1 MASTAKKRG
10 SIESKMGRPADGS
23 LSTYPK
29 FVLDKIKE
37 LRKDNEGWG
46 AMTIIVELREEYKYF
61 ESDIPSVDSVRRY
74 LKQEGFIKP
83 YVPAS
88 PLPTKPCKEVK
99 EIHQLWEMDAQGAT
113 KVSGIGYQATINMK
127 DSLSKK
133 YCMSFP
139 VVVKN
144 GMTQPRT
151 IHYKWA
157 FRFAFIESGL
167 PSMVQ
172 VDKDSVFIENTSKSP
187 YPSRLHLWLL
197 SLGVDLCFI
206 DVRPPQKQ
214 AMVERS
220 HQTIERQAVKG
231 KHFDTWSDLFKN
243 MNKRRKRLNEKYPS
257 RSLDRKAPLEAYP
270 KAIHSGRIYSPKKE
284 YILMDLN
291 RIYDFLAEGKWYRI
305 VSSGR
310 TISLGNQSYY
320 LKHAVPKSQVQ
331 ITFNKETKHLV
342 FHDTNEKMI
351 AQRPIKGIT
360 KENLMDIQSGGT
372 SKEINSKYQSI
383 LAAIDFPL

>member
-1 MASTAKKRG
+1 
-10 SIESKMGRPADGS
+10 MGRPKKGS

-29 FVLDKIKE
+29 FVVEKINE
-37 LRKDNEGWG
+37 LRGDNEGWG
-46 AMTIIVELREEYKYF
+46 AITILVELKEEYNYF
-61 ESDIPSVDSVRRY
+61 ESDIPSANSVHRY

-83 YVPAS
+83 YIPPGV
-88 PLPTKPCKEVK
+88 LPTKTCKEVK
-99 EIHQLWEMDAQGAT
+99 EVHQLWEMDAQGAT

-139 VVVKN
+139 VAVKN
-144 GMTQPRT
+144 GSTQPRT

-157 FRFAFIESGL
+157 FRLAFIESGL
-167 PSMVQ
+167 PGMVQ
-172 VDKDSVFIENTSKSP
+172 VDKDSVFIENASKSP
-187 YPSRLHLWLL
+187 YPSRLHLWLI

-206 DVRPPQKQ
+206 NVRPPQKQ

-231 KHFDTWSDLFKN
+231 KHFDTWSALFKN

-257 RSLDRKAPLEAYP
+257 RSLGRKAPLEAYP
-270 KAIHSGRIYSPKKE
+270 KAKHSGRIYSPKKE

-291 RIYDFLAEGKWYRI
+291 RIYDFLTEGKWYRL
-305 VSSGR
+305 VSSSR

-320 LKHAVPKSQVQ
+320 LKHATPKSQIQ
-331 ITFNKETKHLV
+331 ITFDKETKHLV
-342 FHDTNEKMI
+342 FHDINEKMI
-351 AQRPIKGIT
+351 AQKPVKGIS
-360 KENLMDIQSGGT
+360 KENLMEVKSGST
-372 SKEINSKYQSI
+372 TRELNSMYQTIIS
-383 LAAIDFPL
+383 ATDFPL